1 MRASASSESSRVPSR
16 SKTGI
21 VPDDRVANI
30 DEPRAAPQSKDTD
43 EGKLLRTELG
53 REQQHVNLCY
63 ATLEKLR
70 LKAEALLQNTMD
82 LKVSTPQSVFEREV
96 FASYSR
102 KRLYAVSGSE
112 HQLVFGRLD
121 LENEDEPAYV
131 GRIGLAGEELERVLI
146 DWRAPV
152 GSSFYRATALA
163 PRGVVRRRTLIT
175 KGRKVVDINDDLLMP
190 DKVGDLIVV
199 AGEGAL
205 MNALMRERG
214 EFMQDIVATIQSEQ
228 DEVIRADP
236 KSSLLLTG
244 GPGTGKSVVALH
256 RTAYLMYERAA
267 ELERLGVLVVG
278 PGRRFSKYI
287 SRVLPSLG
295 ETAVNIRSVFDL
307 TDPVVATGREPLA
320 VARTKGSPAM
330 AKVLKSYLIESY
342 PAPSSDVRVSAG
354 GRIVKIDP
362 KELSSLRRQVLSSR
376 TSRFNSAIDQL
387 WHALGRRILQLSGS
401 KSVHKSDVTAL
412 ADSLRDRS
420 DLEETIE
427 TMLPQRSALEVWREM
442 GANADLL
449 RAALKP
455 HFSGEE
461 AAALVEDLDESPPR
475 VGDLALIDEIDW
487 LLGPSRDSEAPGREE
502 PGYEELTT
510 AQERLDESRQR
521 SVSSSKSTGYGHI
534 VVDEAQDITAMQW
547 RMLMRRGEDATW
559 TIVGDPSQATLAAP
573 TDMEAAVDRL
583 LGRGKTRKFNLGINY
598 RTPSQIMEYASRAS
612 RISLGHLRSIRSGPD
627 PVFFRYSD
635 SPDLALAQATTWLRS
650 QGGSGCFI
658 VVNPADQEELE
669 ERVDEFEVIWALDAK
684 GLEFDNVVLYRPEAV
699 DPSMPSDASL
709 ILIGATRAT
718 KRLAVVTRRS
728 SFS

>member
-1 MRASASSESSRVPSR
+1 MN
-16 SKTGI
+16 G
-21 VPDDRVANI
+21 VAEI
-30 DEPRAAPQSKDTD
+30 DERTAAPQAEKNI
-43 EGKLLRTELG
+43 EGNLLPTELG
-53 REQQHVNLCY
+53 REQQHVDFCY
-63 ATLEKLR
+63 TTLEKLR
-70 LKAEALLQNTMD
+70 VRAEANLQNTMD

-102 KRLYAVSGSE
+102 KRLHAVSGSE

-121 LENEDEPAYV
+121 LEDEDKPAYV
-131 GRIGLAGEELERVLI
+131 GRIGLANEVQERILI

-175 KGRKVVDINDDLLMP
+175 KGRRVVDINDDLLIP
-190 DKVGDLIVV
+190 EKVGELGVV

-228 DEVIRADP
+228 DEVIRTDP
-236 KSSLLLTG
+236 KSSILLTG

-307 TDPVVATGREPLA
+307 TDPVVATGREPLG

-330 AKVLKSYLIESY
+330 AKVLKTYLIETY
-342 PAPSSDVRVSAG
+342 PAPESDVRVSIG
-354 GRIVKIDP
+354 GRIVKVDVR
-362 KELSSLRRQVLSSR
+362 ELGSLRRQVLSSR
-376 TSRFNSAIDQL
+376 TSGLNSATDQL
-387 WHALGRRILQLSGS
+387 WQTLARRVLQISGR
-401 KSVHKSDVTAL
+401 KSIKKGDVTSL
-412 ADSLRDRS
+412 SNSLRERS
-420 DLEETIE
+420 DLEELIDE
-427 TMLPQRSALEVWREM
+427 MLPQRSALAVWREM
-442 GANADLL
+442 SANPGVLL
-449 RAALKP
+449 AALKP
-455 HFSGEE
+455 HFTNEE
-461 AAALVEDLDESPPR
+461 AVALTEDMNGAGPR
-475 VGDLALIDEIDW
+475 VGDIALIDEIDW
-487 LLGPSRDSEAPGREE
+487 LLGPNQDTEVPGREE

-559 TIVGDPSQATLAAP
+559 TIVGDPSQATLASP
-573 TDMEAAVDRL
+573 TDMEEAVDRL
-583 LGRGKTRKFNLGINY
+583 LGLGKARKFNLGINY
-598 RTPSQIMEYASRAS
+598 RTPREIMEYASRAS
-612 RISLGHLRSIRSGPD
+612 GLSLAHMKSIRSGPE
-627 PVFFRYSD
+627 PVFFKYAD
-635 SPDLALAQATTWLRS
+635 SPDAALAKAANWLRS

-658 VVNPADQEELE
+658 VVNPDDQKELE
-669 ERVDEFEVIWALDAK
+669 GRVDEFEIIWALDAK
-684 GLEFDNVVLYRPEAV
+684 GLEFDNVVLYRPEGV
-699 DPSMPSDASL
+699 DSSVPSDASL

-718 KRLAVVTRRS
+718 KRLAVVTRRTGLA
-728 SFS
+728 

>member
-1 MRASASSESSRVPSR
+1 MKWVGS
-16 SKTGI
+16 
-21 VPDDRVANI
+21 I
-30 DEPRAAPQSKDTD
+30 DEHSAASQARNDS
-43 EGKLLRTELG
+43 EANLLRTELA
-53 REQQHVNLCY
+53 REQQHVDLCY

-121 LENEDEPAYV
+121 LEDEDKPAYV
-131 GRIGLAGEELERVLI
+131 GRIGLADEEQERVLI

-175 KGRKVVDINDDLLMP
+175 RGRKVADINDDLLIP
-190 DKVGDLIVV
+190 EKVGELGVV

-228 DEVIRADP
+228 DEVIRTDP
-236 KSSLLLTG
+236 KSSILLTG

-307 TDPVVATGREPLA
+307 TPPVVATGREPLT
-320 VARTKGSPAM
+320 VARVKGSPAM
-330 AKVLKSYLIESY
+330 AKVLKSYLIETY
-342 PAPSSDVRVSAG
+342 PAPPSDVRVSIG
-354 GRIVKIDP
+354 GRIVRVDIR
-362 KELSSLRRQVLSSR
+362 ELTSLRKQVLSSR
-376 TSRFNSAIDQL
+376 ASGFNSATDQL
-387 WHALGRRILQLSGS
+387 WLGLARRVLQLAGR
-401 KSVHKSDVTAL
+401 KSVQRSDVTAL
-412 ADSLRDRS
+412 AHSLRDRS
-420 DLEETIE
+420 DLEELID
-427 TMLPQRSALEVWREM
+427 TMLPQRTALGVWREM
-442 GANADLL
+442 STNAELL
-449 RAALKP
+449 LTTLKP
-455 HFSGEE
+455 HFTSEE
-461 AAALVEDLDESPPR
+461 AAALVEDLDGVNPK
-475 VGDLALIDEIDW
+475 VGDVALIDEVDW
-487 LLGPSRDSEAPGREE
+487 LLGPSQDTEAPGREE

-521 SVSSSKSTGYGHI
+521 SVSSSKSSGYGHI

-573 TDMEAAVDRL
+573 SDMEAAVDRL

-598 RTPSQIMEYASRAS
+598 RTPREIMEYASRAS
-612 RISLGHLRSIRSGPD
+612 GLSLEHTRSIRSGPE
-627 PVFFRYSD
+627 PVFFKYTD
-635 SPDLALAQATTWLRS
+635 SSDLALAQAATWLRS
-650 QGGSGCFI
+650 HGGSGCFI
-658 VVNPADQEELE
+658 VVDPADQKELG

-684 GLEFDNVVLYRPEAV
+684 GLEFDNVVLYRPERV
-699 DPSMPSDASL
+699 DASVPSDASL

-728 SFS
+728 SLA